1 MGHCDMEMV
10 ETKDNLYGTKNEPYG
25 KIHCE
30 IENKTSNNNKTDAKI
45 NKNSDYESIKNKVV
59 KK

>member
-1 MGHCDMEMV
+1 MEPKTNHM
-10 ETKDNLYGTKNEPYG
+10 EKYT
-25 KIHCE
+25 E

-45 NKNSDYESIKNKVV
+45 NKNNDYESIKNKVM

>member
-10 ETKDNLYGTKNEPYG
+10 ETKDNLDGTKNEPYG

-45 NKNSDYESIKNKVV
+45 NKNNDYESIKNKVI